1 MADTT
6 EKKTYLID
14 VKDNLDAYA
23 QRAVDAKKAVDDF
36 TKANAA
42 MLAQGDKNN
51 AEYVKAAAQLKTL
64 EQAYKNEVKN
74 VELATKANDANKNS
88 YEELL
93 RRWQLAQV
101 QLKLLEDTMARNSK
115 GQIIMTD
122 AYKKQ
127 SIAVAEAKAGLDAFG
142 KGVHD
147 NRLNVGSYS
156 EAIEGAMGKF
166 SAFIPAG
173 SALGKGMEAGAGG
186 VKVLS
191 KAFTALLANPIV
203 AFIAAIAAALM
214 GLIKIFTGTAEGA
227 GKLKDI
233 MAGLHAMVDV
243 LRNRLVSLIDAF
255 RHIFSGEFRKAAEDF
270 GKTFGQIGI
279 EMAAAASQAAK
290 LSEMQRQLTKE
301 MRFHISEEADE
312 NRIIQEYLLLAKDKT
327 KSDAER
333 IGYLKEAMRLS
344 KERAEREVYY
354 ANRQLD
360 IDIGNAA
367 LKGKIDAKVLKD
379 WIAMDAEKQ
388 KAVLASNEKLKQA
401 YNLLGGETIGALEE
415 AYAKGVNAEAEFF
428 QTNKRTMSQLS
439 TLYNELEKD
448 RIKNALAAI
457 EVRKIAAKGET
468 DTLIKLRRE
477 QLKVELQDSQLTANE
492 RKLMT
497 AKAEEEI
504 AAMQLDQQR
513 KGFEARKILAKNN
526 TTEMI
531 AILKEQFAVEMAATK
546 MSEAERAILTAQF
559 NDAVLQV
566 EQQGIKKRYD
576 ARRAAAK
583 GNQAEELAIAKQ
595 EMDEMLALV
604 GMGEEQKA
612 ILRAQYAAQAKALTD
627 ADTAAGLEAQRLKN
641 ENDLA
646 MLQQILDAEYGNM
659 LASVDYAQM
668 TANQKLL
675 IDEQYTKASKDLSQA
690 RQDQMWAEKAAVADA
705 LGAMSEV
712 VGKQTVVGKAFAI
725 AQAVIN
731 TWLAASKA
739 LADSTMPSTIA
750 RIALMVSVIA
760 AGLMTVRNIMKV
772 DTSGKGG
779 GAAAGGSAP
788 SVNVSHAAGMTV
800 QATPPKPQLPQAA
813 QMLAASP
820 QVQSVSAGQQGVAT
834 FAPAGG
840 AGQPTAPAQKQF
852 TPDDFKAAA
861 ASIPPPV
868 VTVEDINAKA
878 TEARKVSVV
887 ANI

>member
-6 EKKTYLID
+6 ETKTYLIN

-36 TKANAA
+36 AKANAELLKQA
-42 MLAQGDKNN
+42 DKNN
-51 AEYVKAAAQLKTL
+51 VEYQKAAAQLRTL
-64 EQAYKNEVKN
+64 ETAYKNEVKN

-101 QLKLLEDTMARNSK
+101 QLKLLEDTMQRNSK

-127 SIAVAEAKAGLDAFG
+127 SIVVAEAKAGLDAFG

-156 EAIEGAMGKF
+156 EAIEAAMGKF

-186 VKVLS
+186 VGVLS
-191 KAFTALLANPIV
+191 KAFKALLANPIV
-203 AFIAAIAAALM
+203 ALIAAIAAALF

-227 GKLKDI
+227 GKVKDI
-233 MAGLHAMVDV
+233 MASLHAIVDV
-243 LRNRLVSLIDAF
+243 LRARLVSLIDTF
-255 RHIFSGEFRKAAEDF
+255 RHVFSGEWRKAGEDLK
-270 GKTFGQIGI
+270 KTFGGLGEEIATASK
-279 EMAAAASQAAK
+279 AAAE
-290 LSEMQRQLTKE
+290 LSKQQRQLTKE

-312 NRIIQEYLLLAKDKT
+312 NRMIQEYLMLAKDKT
-327 KSDAER
+327 KTDQER
-333 IGYLKEAMRLS
+333 TAYLKEAIRLS
-344 KERAEREVYY
+344 KEKAEREVEY

-367 LKGKIDAKVLKD
+367 LKGQIDAKVLKD
-379 WIAMDAEKQ
+379 WVSMEAEKQ
-388 KAVLASNEKLKQA
+388 KVALENSAELRAA
-401 YNLLGGETIGALEE
+401 YNLLGGETIKALEE
-415 AYAKGVNAEAEFF
+415 AYAKGVTAEAEFF
-428 QTNKRTMSQLS
+428 QTNKRSTSQLS
-439 TLYNELEKD
+439 TLMNEMEKD
-448 RIKNALAAI
+448 RIKNAVAAI
-457 EVRKIAAKGET
+457 EVRKIAAKGEVE
-468 DTLIKLRRE
+468 TLIKLRRE
-477 QLKVELQDSQLTANE
+477 QLKAELQDSQLTLNE
-492 RKLMT
+492 RKLME

-504 AAMQLDQQR
+504 AQMRLDQQR
-513 KGFEARKILAKNN
+513 KVFEARKVLAKND
-526 TTEMI
+526 TVEMV
-531 AILKEQFAVEMAATK
+531 AILREQFAAEMAATK
-546 MSEAERAILTAQF
+546 MSEAERQLLTAQF

-566 EQQGIKKRYD
+566 EQQGIKRRYD

-583 GNQAEELAIAKQ
+583 GNQAEELALAKQ

-604 GMGEEQKA
+604 GLGEEQKA

-627 ADTAAGLEAQRLKN
+627 ADTAAGFEAQRIKN
-641 ENDLA
+641 EYDLA
-646 MLQQILDAEYGNM
+646 ALQTILDAEYGNM
-659 LASVDYAQM
+659 LASVEYAQM

-675 IDEQYTKASKDLSQA
+675 IDEQYTKASQDLSKA

-712 VGKQTVVGKAFAI
+712 VGKQTVLGKGFAI

-739 LADSTMPSTIA
+739 LADPTMPSTIA

-760 AGLMTVRNIMKV
+760 TGMMAVRNIMKV

-788 SVNVSHAAGMTV
+788 SVQHAAGLTV

-813 QMLAASP
+813 QMLAGSP
-820 QVQSVSAGQQGVAT
+820 QVQTVSAGQQGVST

-840 AGQPTAPAQKQF
+840 PAQPTGPAPQQF
-852 TPDDFKAAA
+852 TPEDFATAAKA
-861 ASIPPPV
+861 IPPPV
-868 VTVEDINAKA
+868 VSVEDINAKA
-878 TEARKVSVV
+878 QQARKVAVV